1 MCVIVCISYVCAC
14 FYVKLYSLSKMFYP
28 TFVSLY
34 LYSPF
39 LLSTNLSSPPFN
51 ISIHLPKVWTKFNIQ
66 VRMLLRIKLFVSNS
80 WMVYFDMF
88 NTVQCKINTK
98 RWNKNIILCTALFI
112 LLTLFQSLW
121 EKRGIEKREKR
132 ICIAVPNI
140 IYWISSTKVLI
151 DKPNAASFVW
161 WITLLKQT
169 IFIKI
174 APEPVTTFWE
184 LWISVDNY
192 IPSF

>member
-1 MCVIVCISYVCAC
+1 MCVNVCISYVCAC

-39 LLSTNLSSPPFN
+39 LLSTNLSSPPFH

-112 LLTLFQSLW
+112 LLTLFSIPL
-121 EKRGIEKREKR
+121 REKR
-132 ICIAVPNI
+132 YREKGKKNMHCCSKYYILDFIHQ
-140 IYWISSTKVLI
+140 SI
-151 DKPNAASFVW
+151 DR
-161 WITLLKQT
+161 
-169 IFIKI
+169 
-174 APEPVTTFWE
+174 
-184 LWISVDNY
+184 
-192 IPSF
+192 